1 MVNIFK
7 GDCLELM
14 KNLPDN
20 SVDMVLCDLPLDR
33 VGEKWTYTIPLAKVV
48 EQYNRVVKP
57 SGVIVLFHYPMNGL
71 MDELFASNLPTYRGS
86 HTAWKSPDLP
96 MQKILVF
103 SKEESMV
110 YDCELVS
117 HTEHYSA
124 EQLKKAKRVGHK
136 PFETYQR
143 PITLLSYLIRKYT
156 KEGDT
161 VMDNCM
167 GTGSAGVACVQTGRN
182 FIGMEIED
190 DFFAIAE
197 KRIAEAQKNKR

>member
-1 MVNIFK
+1 MTNILK

-20 SVDMVLCDLPLDR
+20 SVDMVLCDLPFHR
-33 VGEKWTYTIPLAKVV
+33 VGDKWTYTVPLAKVV
-48 EQYNRVVKP
+48 GQYNRVVKP

-103 SKEESMV
+103 SKEEPIV
-110 YDCELVS
+110 YDCPLIS

-124 EQLKKAKRVGHK
+124 DLLKKSEYKGHK
-136 PFETYQR
+136 PFATYQR

-156 KEGDT
+156 QEGDT

-167 GTGSAGVACVQTGRN
+167 GTGSAGVACAQTGRD
-182 FIGMEIED
+182 FIGMEIDNNFYE
-190 DFFAIAE
+190 IAAQ
-197 KRIAEAQKNKR
+197 RIAVAQKEKE

>member
-1 MVNIFK
+1 MTNILK

-57 SGVIVLFHYPMNGL
+57 SGVIVLFHYPMSGL
-71 MDELFASNLPTYRGS
+71 MDELFASDLPKYRGS
-86 HTAWKSPDLP
+86 NTAWKSPDLP
-96 MQKILVF
+96 MQKMLVF
-103 SKEESMV
+103 SKEEPTV
-110 YDCELVS
+110 YNCELVS

-124 EQLKKAKRVGHK
+124 ELLEKSEYKGHK
-136 PFETYQR
+136 PFATYQR
-143 PITLLSYLIRKYT
+143 PITMLSYLIRKYT
-156 KEGDT
+156 EEGDT

-167 GTGSAGVACVQTGRN
+167 GTGSTGVACVQTGRK
-182 FIGMEIED
+182 FIGMEID
-190 DFFAIAE
+190 NDFFEIAAE
-197 KRIAEAQKNKR
+197 RIAAAQSKE

>member
-1 MVNIFK
+1 MVNILK

-20 SVDMVLCDLPLDR
+20 SVDMVLCDLPFHR
-33 VGEKWTYTIPLAKVV
+33 VGDKWTYTVPLAKVV
-48 EQYNRVVKP
+48 GQYNRVVKP

-103 SKEESMV
+103 SKEEPIV
-110 YDCELVS
+110 YDCELIS
-117 HTEHYSA
+117 HTEKYST
-124 EQLKKAKRVGHK
+124 EQLKKAKYVGHK

-167 GTGSAGVACVQTGRN
+167 GTGSTGVACVQTGRD
-182 FIGMEIED
+182 FIGMEIDNNFYE
-190 DFFAIAE
+190 IAE
-197 KRIAEAQKNKR
+197 KRIEAAQNEME